1 MPSLARLTTALSKM
15 MTIWHEGMIYY
26 RPFLLQMMSQ
36 STEVKEDARFM
47 ELMSSAMVSHVLLMV
62 TVTAVVVVTSYRSL

>member
-1 MPSLARLTTALSKM
+1 
-15 MTIWHEGMIYY
+15 MIYY

-47 ELMSSAMVSHVLLMV
+47 ELMSSAMVSHVPLTV
-62 TVTAVVVVTSYRSL
+62 TVTAGVADTSYRSL